1 MIDHAVWCVSV
12 YMYMYNFSQCQT
24 KFRKLNVYSI
34 FKHMLQKSIL
44 ITTYTLTALYQNK
57 NVYSIFKP
65 MLQKSMLITIY
76 SLTSLFKKGTSK
88 HMIYVM
94 ENGDTIAEFLWGIN
108 RFKVA
113 ISIFFSWRVEFS
125 LSFYI

>member
-1 MIDHAVWCVSV
+1 
-12 YMYMYNFSQCQT
+12 
-24 KFRKLNVYSI
+24 
-34 FKHMLQKSIL
+34 MLQKSIL

-94 ENGDTIAEFLWGIN
+94 ENGDTIAEFL
-108 RFKVA
+108 
-113 ISIFFSWRVEFS
+113 
-125 LSFYI
+125 